1 MNRTPMTDD
10 RIDLN
15 DQDDVRRWARRL
27 DATEEQIRDAVD
39 TVGDRASEVELH
51 LKGSRS
57 TTNADQQARAGS
69 PRA

>member
-1 MNRTPMTDD
+1 MNRTTMTDD

-15 DQDDVRRWARRL
+15 DQDDVRRWAKRL

-57 TTNADQQARAGS
+57 TTNADQQARGGS
-69 PRA
+69 PRT